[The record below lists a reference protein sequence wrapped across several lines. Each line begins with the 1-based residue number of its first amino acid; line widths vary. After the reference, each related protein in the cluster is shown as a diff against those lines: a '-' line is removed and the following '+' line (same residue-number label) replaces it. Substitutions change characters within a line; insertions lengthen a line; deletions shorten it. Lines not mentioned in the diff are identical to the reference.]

1 MNFAKVDD
9 PVFASL
15 TPIKQKNMH
24 IEKITWMLLKKI
36 CHTGNAAKKYKTN
49 MESISSN
56 LSTRLAKI
64 NISLAKS
71 TVLINEIRMA
81 NLKKLTAPE
90 DANQY
95 IIV

>member
-49 MESISSN
+49 ME
-56 LSTRLAKI
+56 
-64 NISLAKS
+64 
-71 TVLINEIRMA
+71 
-81 NLKKLTAPE
+81 
-90 DANQY
+90 
-95 IIV
+95 